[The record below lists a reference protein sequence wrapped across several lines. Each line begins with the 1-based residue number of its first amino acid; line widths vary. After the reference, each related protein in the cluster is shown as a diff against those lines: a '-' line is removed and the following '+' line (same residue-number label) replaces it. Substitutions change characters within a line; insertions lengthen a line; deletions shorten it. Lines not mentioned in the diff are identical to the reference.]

1 MSLQKFQIDN
11 ILANLST
18 VLSSPDGKG
27 VSTIAQAVIDGD
39 MTMDDL
45 LNTGQLTPAWRQQ
58 VEAEVSQLKLLH
70 AEDNLWLAAVAQ
82 NTIAAFQNYLD
93 EYSEGNLKGNPKGKY
108 IAQANTMIMGLRAEI
123 IASQKFQ
130 YIEDLKHNIN
140 AYPTQILNSQG
151 ITYKDL
157 INAGIEIPDTIEKI
171 WNDDGID
178 LQLGEQPDEIPSG
191 RTEIYFWGA
200 PGSGKTC
207 TLAAILSTAKKEGY
221 FEPQQGK
228 GLMYMTQLSSLFVDD
243 VATLPKPSPIE
254 ITQGLSFDLR
264 DENLANHPVTLIEI
278 SGEIFECFSHAI
290 TRQDIPNDGHLAS
303 YNNLLNFLKATDN
316 PKFHFFVIDVD
327 NKKRDKYGFTQMDY
341 LQNAALFFQANNIFN
356 EKTAGIYIL
365 VTKSDLLSKNKA
377 ERTGAAIDKLKLN
390 YINLINSLKAIAYQH
405 KLINKPTDMLQ
416 VIPFT
421 IGDVYLQNK
430 CVFDPVMSKE
440 VIKILQQNVA
450 KAYIKRKSSWL
461 NL

>member
-18 VLSSPDGKG
+18 VLNSPKG
-27 VSTIAQAVIDGD
+27 FSTIAQAVIDGD
-39 MTMDDL
+39 MTMEDL
-45 LNTGQLTPAWRQQ
+45 LNTGQLIPAWRQQ
-58 VEAEVSQLKLLH
+58 VETEVAQLKLLH
-70 AEDNLWLAAVAQ
+70 AEDNLWHIAIAQ
-82 NTIAAFQNYLD
+82 NTISAFQDYLAQ
-93 EYSEGNLKGNPKGKY
+93 YPTGKY
-108 IAQANTMIMGLRAEI
+108 VSQANTMIMGLRAEQQ
-123 IASQKFQ
+123 ASQKFQ

-140 AYPTQILNSQG
+140 AYPTQILNGQG

-157 INAGIEIPDTIEKI
+157 VNAGIDIPDKIEKI
-171 WNDDGID
+171 WNDGGID

-228 GLMYMTQLSSLFVDD
+228 GLMYMTQLSSMFVDD
-243 VATLPKPSPIE
+243 VATLPNPSPIE

-264 DENLANHPVTLIEI
+264 DESLTNHPVTLIEI

-290 TRQDIPNDGHLAS
+290 TGQDIPNDGHLAS
-303 YNNLLNFLKATDN
+303 YNNLLNFLKATNN

-377 ERTGAAIDKLKLN
+377 ERTGAAIDRLKLN

-421 IGDVYLQNK
+421 IGDVYLQYK
-430 CVFDPVMSKE
+430 CLFDPEMSKE

-450 KAYIKRKSSWL
+450 KAYVKRRTGWL